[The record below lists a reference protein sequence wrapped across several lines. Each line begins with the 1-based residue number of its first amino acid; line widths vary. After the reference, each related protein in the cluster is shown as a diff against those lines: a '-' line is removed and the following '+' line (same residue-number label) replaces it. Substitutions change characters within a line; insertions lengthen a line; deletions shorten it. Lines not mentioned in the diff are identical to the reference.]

1 MAQPYEERNSAVKT
15 RRQQEDRRRM
25 AFRRAI
31 EDHTDQR
38 QLRLETA
45 DYPDLSAIN
54 YWQASSA
61 SGRNSA
67 TPSPATAHSRWASV
81 EATSSV

>member
-15 RRQQEDRRRM
+15 RRQQEDQRRM

-31 EDHTDQR
+31 EDRSDQR

-45 DYPDLSAIN
+45 EYPDLGSIN
-54 YWQASSA
+54 YWLAA
-61 SGRNSA
+61 PAAGRRSVQ
-67 TPSPATAHSRWASV
+67 PAR
-81 EATSSV
+81 

>member
-15 RRQQEDRRRM
+15 RRQQEDQRRM

-31 EDHTDQR
+31 EDLASQR

-45 DYPDLSAIN
+45 DYPDLGALN
-54 YWQASSA
+54 YWQTSPVSDR
-61 SGRNSA
+61 RNA
-67 TPSPATAHSRWASV
+67 QPAR
-81 EATSSV
+81 

>member
-1 MAQPYEERNSAVKT
+1 MAQSYEERNSAVKT
-15 RRQQEDRRRM
+15 RRQQEDQRRM

-45 DYPDLSAIN
+45 DYPDLNGIN
-54 YWQASSA
+54 YWQAAPASDRRSA
-61 SGRNSA
+61 R
-67 TPSPATAHSRWASV
+67 PAR
-81 EATSSV
+81 